1 MPRTAHVSPYSGSW
15 YPADV
20 VQLKDLLARLWR
32 GSEERTGCELQPR
45 AAAFVVPH
53 AGLIYSGVVAAA
65 VYRRLQ
71 AWKPRRV
78 LLLGFSHRGG
88 PAGIAIP
95 DTEAYR
101 TPLGELEVDRE
112 VVADLA
118 GFEPFRLVEEP
129 VVCDHSVEIQLP
141 LLQRAAP
148 EAKLVPLYVG
158 DLSGEAR
165 ERAAV
170 RLAPWIGPDTV
181 ALASSDFTHFGA
193 AFYFQPFPVDGEVS
207 ERLREL
213 DYKVVDAASSLRDTF
228 FFEVLRETRATV
240 CGYAPIGLLL
250 ATLRQFDDR
259 DEVFQ
264 DLLDYQTSGEITG
277 DFHHSV
283 SYAALAYYS
292 WSSLQLSPQEQAA
305 LLELAQNTL
314 RRYQETGSRRPSV
327 PEMPPLAGLGQCRA
341 AFVTLHKN
349 GELRGCLGRSVADR
363 PLWEVIPELT
373 LAAAL
378 EDRRFPPLER
388 DESGIEVEISILS
401 PLKRIPDQSGFRIH
415 EHGALLN
422 ARGHQGLLL
431 PQVATGRGWDA
442 ERFFQALAVK
452 AGVSPDVY
460 SDPSTRLYVFRAQII
475 H

>member
-1 MPRTAHVSPYSGSW
+1 MPRTSHVSPYSGSW

-112 VVADLA
+112 AVADLA
-118 GFEPFRLVEEP
+118 GFEPFRLVEER

-283 SYAALAYYS
+283 SYAALAYYP